1 MLVLRSLVAG
11 LARAGKIVF
20 YSSHEMDTVEKLS
33 TRVIILRSGRIV
45 ADDSAS
51 RLRQLTEQASL
62 EDVFAQL
69 AVDEDVDALA
79 AHLLDAMH
87 L

>member
-1 MLVLRSLVAG
+1 
-11 LARAGKIVF
+11 
-20 YSSHEMDTVEKLS
+20 MDTVEKLS

-45 ADDSAS
+45 ADDSAG

-69 AVDEDVDALA
+69 AVDEDVDQLA
-79 AHLLDAMH
+79 GHLLEAMR

>member
-1 MLVLRSLVAG
+1 MLVLRALVAG

-45 ADDSAS
+45 ADDSAG

-69 AVDEDVDALA
+69 AVDEDVDQLA
-79 AHLLDAMH
+79 GHLLEAMR

>member
-1 MLVLRSLVAG
+1 MLVLRALVAG

-33 TRVIILRSGRIV
+33 TRVIILRAGRIV
-45 ADDSAS
+45 ADDSAG
-51 RLRQLTEQASL
+51 RLRQLTEQKSL

-69 AVDEDVDALA
+69 AVDEDVDQLA
-79 AHLLDAMH
+79 GHLLEAMR